1 MQSFNDQYSH
11 STTLEPSKS
20 FKTRA
25 IFDSM
30 EISTKQFYMFDNDT
44 GEIIDLRTSEIVE
57 YDQIQFQKENAWQ
70 DFWKESQLKT
80 LELIKACKQGQFT
93 LVESILQSQHF
104 IDINAKDSN
113 DQTCLHFACSSGNF
127 QIAYHLIQ
135 KGSYLNEQDCD
146 GCTPLMISVKGNL
159 IDIVTL
165 LVYNK
170 ANVDR
175 QDFSMNTPLHV
186 ALENNSLEIIQILL
200 KYKAD
205 PYIKNAENINALQLI
220 SNTEQQLIFKQ
231 FGYEKQY
238 VIERLVKSTKEPK
251 DQKDSAS
258 YRKSINRIM
267 KFLGQSV
274 STNTL
279 QKQTYQARQ
288 SVVPIGGQNIGPDS
302 FTYHKELGKGAFG
315 IVYLVKKKDE
325 QNSLYAMKV
334 LRKEKISQK
343 LLPYIQTEKSILSVI
358 DHPFIVK
365 LHYAFQTQH
374 KLFLVMDFCPGG
386 DLTKLL
392 DLKSKLSEQVAKMY
406 TAEIILAIE
415 ALHQN
420 KIMYRD
426 LKPQNIIIDN
436 KGHCM
441 LTDFG
446 LAKTDIENENTKSF
460 CGTPAYMAPEVVN
473 KKLYNRSVDWYQLG
487 TITHEMLFGMP
498 PYYSHNREELF
509 ENIKNKQLKFPQ
521 NNLSKEAL
529 SFISQLLERNPTK
542 RLGAKK
548 DSEEVKAHPW
558 FSDINWDSAMNK
570 KLPVPL
576 PSIMNQANQTLQVNF
591 DEDSQI
597 QQRKA
602 VDNWTFISD

>member
-1 MQSFNDQYSH
+1 MQSFNEGESH

-20 FKTRA
+20 FKSRS
-25 IFDSM
+25 IFDTM
-30 EISTKQFYMFDNDT
+30 EASTKQFYMFDNDT
-44 GEIIDLRTSEIVE
+44 GDIIDLRTSQTVE
-57 YDQIQFQKENAWQ
+57 CDQIQFQKENAWQ

-80 LELIKACKQGQFT
+80 LELIKACKLGQFSI
-93 LVESILQSQHF
+93 VESILQSSNF

-135 KGSYLNEQDCD
+135 KGSQVNEQDCD
-146 GCTPLMISVKGNL
+146 GCTPLMVSVKNNHL
-159 IDIVTL
+159 DLVTL
-165 LVYNK
+165 LLYNK

-175 QDFSMNTPLHV
+175 QDFSMNTPLHI
-186 ALENNSLEIIQILL
+186 ALDNNCLEIIKLL
-200 KYKAD
+200 LNYKAD
-205 PYIKNAENINALQLI
+205 PYIQNGENVNALQLI
-220 SNTEQQLIFKQ
+220 SNTEQQQIFKQ

-238 VIERLVKSTKEPK
+238 VKERLVSSNNENKE
-251 DQKDSAS
+251 SNSS
-258 YRKSINRIM
+258 YRKSISRIM

-274 STNTL
+274 PTNSL

-302 FTYHKELGKGAFG
+302 FTYHKELGKGSFG

-325 QNSLYAMKV
+325 YNSLYAMKV

-365 LHYAFQTQH
+365 LHYAFQTQF

-392 DLKSKLSEQVAKMY
+392 DLKSKLAEHVAKMY

-436 KGHCM
+436 NGHCM

-446 LAKTDIENENTKSF
+446 LAKTDIETEDTKSF

-509 ENIKNKQLKFPQ
+509 ENIKNKQLRFPQ

-529 SFISQLLERNPTK
+529 SFIQQLLERNPSK

-558 FSDINWDSAMNK
+558 FSGFNWDDVMNK
-570 KLPVPL
+570 KLPVPS

-602 VDNWTFISD
+602 IDNWTFISD

>member
-1 MQSFNDQYSH
+1 MQSFNDEQSH

-44 GEIIDLRTSEIVE
+44 GEIIDLRTSQIVE
-57 YDQIQFQKENAWQ
+57 YDQIQIQKENAWQ

-80 LELIKACKQGQFT
+80 FELIKACKQGQFSI
-93 LVESILQSQHF
+93 VESIMQSSNF

-135 KGSYLNEQDCD
+135 KGSLVDDQDCD
-146 GCTPLMISVKGNL
+146 GCTPLMVSVKNNH
-159 IDIVTL
+159 IDLVTL
-165 LVYNK
+165 LLYNK
-170 ANVDR
+170 ANADT
-175 QDFSMNTPLHV
+175 QDFLMNTPLHI
-186 ALENNSLEIIQILL
+186 ALENNSLEIIKNLL

-205 PYIKNAENINALQLI
+205 PYIQNASNLNALQLI
-220 SNTEQQLIFKQ
+220 SNTDQQQIFKLY
-231 FGYEKQY
+231 GYEKQN
-238 VIERLVKSTKEPK
+238 VGERLVQSTKESK
-251 DQKDSAS
+251 DFNAS
-258 YRKSINRIM
+258 YRKSLSKKM

-274 STNTL
+274 PTNSL
-279 QKQTYQARQ
+279 QNQNYQARQ
-288 SVVPIGGQNIGPDS
+288 SVVPIGGNNIGPDS
-302 FTYHKELGKGAFG
+302 FTYHKELGKGSFG

-325 QNSLYAMKV
+325 QNSVYAMKV

-365 LHYAFQTQH
+365 LHYAFQSQC

-392 DLKSKLSEQVAKMY
+392 DLKQKLQEQIAKMY

-446 LAKTDIENENTKSF
+446 LAKTDIENEDTKSF

-529 SFISQLLERNPTK
+529 SFIQQLLERNPSK

-558 FSDINWDSAMNK
+558 FQGINWDDVMNK
-570 KLPVPL
+570 KLPVPM
-576 PSIMNQANQTLQVNF
+576 PSIMNQANQTIQVNF
-591 DEDSQI
+591 EEDSQI
-597 QQRKA
+597 QQKKA
-602 VDNWTFISD
+602 IDNWTFISD